1 MDRAKWAGQRV
12 LEVSTSFISSLSL
25 AGNRWGRK
33 GPDKA
38 ERKVRGEPSG
48 LRFRT
53 GAEEEETDE
62 EDEWRVN
69 HVAVKGLGED
79 KGGRR

>member
-1 MDRAKWAGQRV
+1 MR
-12 LEVSTSFISSLSL
+12 EVSTSFMSSLSL
-25 AGNRWGRK
+25 ASNHWGRK

-53 GAEEEETDE
+53 GAEEEETGE
-62 EDEWRVN
+62 EDEGRVN
-69 HVAVKGLGED
+69 QVAVKGLGGG
-79 KGGRR
+79 KGGAMIEEGGTR